1 MPRRRTP
8 DWILPALIACAG
20 FIVRLFVA
28 IRPLEFID
36 GHTIPDDAY
45 ISLSIAR
52 SIASGMGPFFGLA
65 HTNGFQPLYV
75 FLTAPMFRIFPG
87 NPETP
92 VHAALILL
100 SLFDAAALF
109 LVCRVLMG
117 SVRSRIPVLLAGV
130 VWVFNPTEIKHVVNG
145 LETAISLCFAA
156 AVLLLFARV
165 EASETR
171 AQERRR
177 ILLFG
182 VVGGIA
188 VLARIDNLLLLAAAG
203 IFHAWRKL
211 APGGLAASG
220 GADLA
225 ASASLAEAAS
235 FAAGAPPLG
244 DRGGLRTRALS
255 LAADFAIAAC
265 GAILVDLPWMLYSLH
280 YTGEIFPISG
290 RAVRYHSLSFVDHA
304 PTFLNTYGPNLA
316 RSAQILL
323 NANRAAIAGSLVLAA
338 LILAGA
344 GREGL
349 RGIARAAGR
358 YRLAWVHALLLV
370 AAYALYIFT
379 PWYFPRYYLPAMI
392 PFVLTLGSLADLFL
406 AQIASPRSRKLFA
419 AVAIILLAGVNIGQ
433 AEFRTFYTNRDA
445 TSSGYMNLGL
455 WARTRF
461 PDHTRVASMQTGA
474 LAYFAP
480 NLTVVN
486 LDGVVNRAC
495 YEALRRKEGME
506 YIRRE
511 RIEYFIAWLENF
523 ETLMKETKSFRDDD
537 LILISRIDGFGSWR
551 HNWYL
556 YKVNYRDGEK

>member
-1 MPRRRTP
+1 MLSEKTRI
-8 DWILPALIACAG
+8 WILPALIACAD
-20 FIVRLFVA
+20 FVVRLLVA

-45 ISLSIAR
+45 ISLTIAR

-75 FLTAPMFRIFPG
+75 FLTAPLFRIFPG
-87 NPETP
+87 DPETP

-100 SLFDAAALF
+100 SLFDAAAVYI
-109 LVCRVLMG
+109 VCRILLR
-117 SVRSRIPVLLAGV
+117 SVRSRIPVLLAGA
-130 VWVFNPTEIKHVVNG
+130 VWVFNPTAVKHVVNG

-156 AVLLLFARV
+156 AVIFLFARL

-177 ILLFG
+177 ILLLG
-182 VVGGIA
+182 VIGGIA

-203 IFHAWRKL
+203 SLHAWRKL
-211 APGGLAASG
+211 TGVPRVAVAPARADGLG
-220 GADLA
+220 QRLRELGADLA
-225 ASASLAEAAS
+225 L
-235 FAAGAPPLG
+235 AAGA
-244 DRGGLRTRALS
+244 
-255 LAADFAIAAC
+255 AIA
-265 GAILVDLPWMLYSLH
+265 VNVPWMLYSLH

-290 RAVRYHSLSFVDHA
+290 RAVRYHSLAYVDHA
-304 PTFLNTYGPNLA
+304 PTFFNYYYPNLR
-316 RSAQILL
+316 RSAKILL
-323 NANRAAIAGSLVLAA
+323 NANRAAIAGGLVFAI
-338 LILAGA
+338 LILAGR
-344 GREGL
+344 GRDGVRQIL
-349 RGIARAAGR
+349 RAIGR
-358 YRLAWVHALLLV
+358 HRLAWTHAVLLV

-379 PWYFPRYYLPAMI
+379 PWYFPRYYIPAII
-392 PFVLTLGSLADLFL
+392 PFALTLGSLADIFL
-406 AQIASPRSRKLFA
+406 SQIESPRSRRTFA
-419 AVAIILLAGVNIGQ
+419 AVALALLIGVNVGQ
-433 AEFRTFYTNRDA
+433 AEFRNFYTNRDA
-445 TSSGYMNLGL
+445 LTSGYMNLGL
-455 WARTRF
+455 WASTRF
-461 PDHTRVASMQTGA
+461 PDGTRVGSMQTGA

-506 YIRRE
+506 YIRGE

-537 LILISRIDGFGSWR
+537 MILIGRVEGFGSWR

-556 YKVNYRDGEK
+556 YKVNYRDGGR